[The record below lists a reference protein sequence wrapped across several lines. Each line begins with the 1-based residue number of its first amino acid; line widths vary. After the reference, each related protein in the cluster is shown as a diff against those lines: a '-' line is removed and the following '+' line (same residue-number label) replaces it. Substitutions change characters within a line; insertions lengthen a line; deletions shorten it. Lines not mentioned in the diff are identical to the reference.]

1 MVAPPVNSQRF
12 STAWRAGVWPRE
24 NQYIRAREEGD
35 NMAATNEARIKADLM
50 AQLKNQRKEGQHFI
64 DLVRDYIYLYNLK
77 KKMQTDIDERGL
89 RYTSVSGN
97 GVKIEKPNENVQNIL
112 KVNAQML
119 KILSELNLKEP
130 SAVADGDNSDYL

>member
-1 MVAPPVNSQRF
+1 
-12 STAWRAGVWPRE
+12 
-24 NQYIRAREEGD
+24 
-35 NMAATNEARIKADLM
+35 MAATNEARIKADLM
-50 AQLKNQRKEGQHFI
+50 AQLKNQRKDGKHLI
-64 DLVRDYIYLYNLK
+64 DLVGDYIYLYKLK
-77 KKMQTDIDERGL
+77 KKMQNDIDERGL

-119 KILSELNLKEP
+119 KILSELDLKEP